1 MAKTGASNDSGTLF
15 NKAYAKR
22 IYEFDGDYDNL
33 RNDLVNLLKESNG
46 KDQSWMP
53 DYCMDPFT
61 CLTIPNRDYSWES
74 RIDICRRLKDYWKID
89 AEVPDSF
96 ISIPVANNMNSVFAN
111 GSSKLPDDQDGA
123 AEAEYRRTVDVLWDC
138 FRVFVDYSRGRCSA
152 EDFIEAYDRVHKIK
166 GVGTPKLTICL
177 YWIDSEFYLSLDRPN
192 VNLLKKYGLHPNV
205 NLNSLTGAQYL
216 KFLNDFKRFLAEK
229 EKSLFDFSS
238 EAWESNSDEE
248 DDQWGPSKDVFDPHI
263 SEEQWIELLHDPSIF
278 DENSLRIVKQ
288 ISIMGNASYKELG
301 ERFGFDRYGYNGFII
316 GLCRRIQK
324 ATKCENMIANDYRYW
339 PIAFMG
345 KYTRGVYAYKLR
357 EELAA
362 AMEKSQD
369 VFYNI
374 EVYNT
379 GYTPTSE
386 KPSDILKPCQ
396 LNTILYGP
404 PGTGKTFSSARLAVE
419 IITGKDLD
427 DPFEEYGRL
436 YSEGRIGFVTFHQSY
451 SYEEFIEGLRPET
464 DDEDRIGYK
473 VQDGIFKEFCNK
485 ARNSGTKSS
494 SIGLNKSPQIW
505 KVSLN
510 GTGDNEIRRDCLK
523 NGHIRIGWPEYGENI
538 TDETAF
544 TNGGKLVLNAFI
556 NKMSVGDIVIS
567 CYSAQTTDAIGV
579 VASDYRYDPKGGEFP
594 RYRDVKWINIFD
606 VPKDIVALNGGKA
619 MTLASVYKLDIPLS
633 DVLALTDAVDKKEG
647 PSERYVFIIDEINRG
662 NISRIL
668 GELIT
673 LLEPSKRE
681 GSKEAVSVTL
691 PYSKSRFSVPSNV
704 YIIGT
709 MNTAD
714 KSLVSLDAA
723 LRRRFRFKEMMPDYS
738 LVPDDVEGID
748 VRRMLE
754 TINERI
760 EILYDRDHVI
770 GHSYLMHVETLDD
783 LNSVLEDS
791 IIPLLQEYFMDDFE
805 KIGQVLSMPGKLDE
819 ESMFVC
825 RKKCSS
831 PLKNSPA
838 YRYEMIPGPFSKEKY
853 ISIYTKQD

>member
-1 MAKTGASNDSGTLF
+1 MTKTGASNDSGTLF

-96 ISIPVANNMNSVFAN
+96 ISIPVANNMNSVFAS

-138 FRVFVDYSRGRCSA
+138 FRVFVDYSRGKCSA

-192 VNLLKKYGLHPNV
+192 VNLLKKYGLHPKV

-216 KFLNDFKRFLAEK
+216 NFLDDFKRFLAEK
-229 EKSLFDFSS
+229 EKNLFDFSS

-248 DDQWGPSKDVFDPHI
+248 DSPWWPQKNVFDPQI
-263 SEEQWIELLHDPSIF
+263 SEEQWVELLHDPNVF
-278 DENSLRIVKQ
+278 DENSLRIIKQ
-288 ISIMGNASYKELG
+288 ISIMGSASYKELA
-301 ERFGFDRYGYNGFII
+301 EEFGFNKGEYNGFVVA
-316 GLCRRIQK
+316 LCKRIQK
-324 ATKCENMIANDYRYW
+324 ATGCDRLYEENSKYW
-339 PIAFMG
+339 PIMFFG

-369 VFYNI
+369 VLKSI
-374 EVYNT
+374 EVYR
-379 GYTPTSE
+379 GERPMPE
-386 KPSDILKPCQ
+386 KPSDTLKPCQ

-464 DDEDRIGYK
+464 DDEDRISYK

-485 ARNSGTKSS
+485 ARNSGTKSTP
-494 SIGLNKSPQIW
+494 IEFKESPQT
-505 KVSLN
+505 K
-510 GTGDNEIRRDCLK
+510 
-523 NGHIRIGWPEYGENI
+523 
-538 TDETAF
+538 
-544 TNGGKLVLNAFI
+544 
-556 NKMSVGDIVIS
+556 
-567 CYSAQTTDAIGV
+567 
-579 VASDYRYDPKGGEFP
+579 KGSP
-594 RYRDVKWINIFD
+594 D
-606 VPKDIVALNGGKA
+606 
-619 MTLASVYKLDIPLS
+619 
-633 DVLALTDAVDKKEG
+633 
-647 PSERYVFIIDEINRG
+647 ERYVFIIDEINRG

-783 LNSVLEDS
+783 LNSVFEDS

-805 KIGQVLSMPGKLDE
+805 KIGQVLSIPEKRDE

-838 YRYEMIPGPFSKEKY
+838 YRYEMVPGPFSKEMY